1 MKRNDSGFSLVEL
14 IIAIAI
20 MAIIVAV
27 LAPQFIKYVEQ
38 SKEAKD
44 IQAIEAIRKAIEAY
58 SSEHEQRGTHILVA
72 DGNTIEYTL
81 DDGGSLE
88 QYGIEEQTVQSSS
101 NKIIATY
108 TFINSQWTVV
118 DNCIGYYDA
127 NGNKK

>member
-1 MKRNDSGFSLVEL
+1 MNDNKGFSLVEL
-14 IIAIAI
+14 IIVVAI
-20 MAIIVAV
+20 MAILVGV
-27 LAPQFIKYVEQ
+27 LAPQFIKYIEQ
-38 SKEAKD
+38 SRESKD

-81 DDGGSLE
+81 DDGGSLQE
-88 QYGIEEQTVQSSS
+88 YGIEDQTIQSSS

-108 TFINSQWTVV
+108 TYENSAWSVV
-118 DNCIGYYDA
+118 DNCIGFYDA